1 MKIVLLKSEQQTTL
15 FVNWTRNVT
24 TSILT
29 GVAVAEPSSVVVRF
43 LVDPLGGL
51 LERVVTQD
59 GTCIVQGGLH
69 RSK

>member
-24 TSILT
+24 SILT

-43 LVDPLGGL
+43 FVDPLGGL
-51 LERVVTQD
+51 LERIVTQD
-59 GTCIVQGGLH
+59 GICIMQGGLH
-69 RSK
+69 RTK

>member
-24 TSILT
+24 SILT

-43 LVDPLGGL
+43 FVDPLGGL
-51 LERVVTQD
+51 LERTVTQD
-59 GTCIVQGGLH
+59 GICIVQGGLH